1 MKKVIKISFLLLTMG
16 LYFSNLSF
24 AQQKLGYVDP
34 NILLVSMSDAKS
46 ADDAVAT
53 FGKPKEADAKKKRDA
68 LLAKEQALYKDIE
81 SNNLSPNEIRDRK
94 TALQQEYEGIV
105 DFEKKA
111 TEAIQTERQ
120 RLYAPILKKIT
131 SAIEA
136 VAKQEGISMVID
148 ASIGG
153 IILHAEDVSN
163 ITDKVAANMGVT
175 LLTPEQLSKLGAGQ

>member
-1 MKKVIKISFLLLTMG
+1 MKKVIKISFLLLSMG

-34 NILLVSMSDAKS
+34 NILLVSMPDAKS
-46 ADDAVAT
+46 ADNAVAA
-53 FGKPKEADAKKKRDA
+53 FGKPKEDESNKKREA

-81 SNNLSPNEIRDRK
+81 SNNLSPNNIRDRK
-94 TALQQEYEGIV
+94 TALQKEYEEIV
-105 DFEKKA
+105 AFEQKA
-111 TEAIQTERQ
+111 TEDIQKERQ
-120 RLYAPILKKIT
+120 RLYAPILEKIT
-131 SAIEA
+131 KAIEV

-163 ITDKVAANMGVT
+163 ITDKVAANMGVK
-175 LLTPEQLSKLGAGQ
+175 LLTPEQLSKLGSGE